1 MDARQEYERWL
12 HSPRVDEQT
21 RRELMNMAQNEGAIQ
36 ASFLE
41 YLSFGTAGLRGI
53 MGPGT
58 ARMNGYTVRH
68 ATQGLAD
75 VILAQGQEAA
85 KRGVVI
91 GCDSRHHSAE
101 FAREAAAVLA
111 ANGIFVYLFE
121 SLRPTPELSFAVR
134 HLHCIAGVN
143 ITASH
148 NPKVY
153 NGYKA
158 YWEDGA
164 QMERELSDQVSAAM
178 ARRDILEDVH
188 TCDWQQAQR
197 EGKIQ
202 LIGAEVD
209 EAYLSAVLA
218 EGMEDSIRGSEV
230 GVVYS
235 AFHGAGYRIIP
246 ELLKRRGLKKLWP
259 EPQQLVPDGDF
270 PTVESPNPEYV
281 QGFHLAIPLAQEK
294 GAQLILGSDPD
305 ADRTAA
311 LVRDD
316 NGQWV
321 ALSGNQI
328 GILLTHYIIDRHQA
342 HGTMPQDPVVIKS
355 IVSSRMIDAI
365 CAAEGVRCMEVY
377 TGFKHMGQAI
387 RRMEQSG
394 QGHTIFSYEESYG
407 YLKGTYCRDKDA
419 PVTCML
425 LTEMACFYHRQSKSL
440 WKVLH
445 ELYEKYGW
453 YGEDTLQIT
462 KEGLEGRQ
470 RIAQLMEQ
478 LRENPPQEIAGKQV
492 MVCRDYQKGIETY
505 QQTGEVKQISMPP
518 SNVMYFVLE
527 DGSAVVLRP
536 SGTEPKIKC
545 YALVLG
551 KDAQEQKKTADALM
565 TWGKQ
570 LLT

>member
-21 RRELMNMAQNEGAIQ
+21 RRQLAAMAQDQDAVQ
-36 ASFLE
+36 ASFFE

-85 KRGVVI
+85 QRGVVI

-111 ANGIFVYLFE
+111 ANGIFVYLFDN
-121 SLRPTPELSFAVR
+121 LRPTPELSFAVR

-148 NPKVY
+148 NPKEY

-178 ARRDILEDVH
+178 EKRDILEDVY
-188 TCDWQQAQR
+188 TCDWRQAQQ
-197 EGKIQ
+197 EGHIR
-202 LIGAEVD
+202 LIGTEVD
-209 EAYLSAVLA
+209 EAYCSAVLA
-218 EGMEDSIRGSEV
+218 EGMEDCIRGSDL

-246 ELLKRRGLKKLWP
+246 ELLKRRGLANLWM

-281 QGFHLAIPLAQEK
+281 QGFHLAIPLAQNK
-294 GAQLILGSDPD
+294 GAQMILGSDPD

-311 LVRDD
+311 LVRKDEGD
-316 NGQWV
+316 WV

-328 GILLTHYIIDRHQA
+328 GILLTHYIIARHQA
-342 HGTMPQDPVVIKS
+342 HGTMPKDPVVIKS

-365 CAAEGVRCMEVY
+365 CRAEGVRCLEVY

-394 QGHTIFSYEESYG
+394 QGDTIFSYEESYG

-425 LTEMACFYHRQSKSL
+425 LTEMACFYHHQGKSL
-440 WKVLH
+440 WQVLR

-453 YGEDTLQIT
+453 YGEETLQIT

-478 LRENPPQEIAGKQV
+478 LREHPPVEIAGKQV
-492 MVCRDYQKGIETY
+492 TWCRDYQKGIETCSN
-505 QQTGEVKQISMPP
+505 TGEVKQFSMPP

-545 YALVLG
+545 YALVQG
-551 KDAQEQKKTADALM
+551 KDEKDRQQTTNALM
-565 TWGKQ
+565 AWAKA